1 MILGL
6 RVKFVLGN
14 LSLPKTLWVLAVN
27 WSVTLSPFRL
37 PNLMHPPASEHTRLW
52 QPMEEK
58 IGSLEPFPILQFLP
72 GPLPSWEL
80 GFPPI
85 TTELQGE
92 RPEPGFQTVAL
103 LPVVFLLL
111 GNDEEIQEENVP
123 GPLPEMPSLALFCSL

>member
-1 MILGL
+1 MGVGREL
-6 RVKFVLGN
+6 VCD
-14 LSLPKTLWVLAVN
+14 
-27 WSVTLSPFRL
+27 SVPFRL

-52 QPMEEK
+52 QPMKEK

-72 GPLPSWEL
+72 GPLP
-80 GFPPI
+80 PI

-92 RPEPGFQTVAL
+92 RPEPGFQTVTL

>member
-1 MILGL
+1 M
-6 RVKFVLGN
+6 K
-14 LSLPKTLWVLAVN
+14 
-27 WSVTLSPFRL
+27 
-37 PNLMHPPASEHTRLW
+37 
-52 QPMEEK
+52 EK
-58 IGSLEPFPILQFLP
+58 IGSLERFPILQFLP